1 MERRRIEMAKKK
13 IFVVGLIL
21 LVLIIGG
28 GAYFVGRSAKKKISL
43 EDLQQEGEYQYLQ
56 LEWGISVD
64 DAKRK
69 FKIPMETDPSRIP
82 APDTYEFYKTKER
95 FLLDG
100 QTADASLEFK
110 DYRLEA
116 LQFCFEIDENAEEWF
131 KKQIGQLQELV
142 GAESEAFEN
151 GEGPF
156 RSRSYKWETEK
167 TTLQVVLIYG
177 TNANVIFS
185 LGSK

>member
-1 MERRRIEMAKKK
+1 MAKKK
-13 IFVVGLIL
+13 IFAVGLL
-21 LVLIIGG
+21 LLAVIIGV
-28 GAYFVGRSAKKKISL
+28 GAYFIGSNTKKKLSL
-43 EDLQQEGEYQYLQ
+43 EDLRQGGEYQYLQ
-56 LEWGISVD
+56 LAWGISVN
-64 DAKRK
+64 DAKQK
-69 FKIPMETDPSRIP
+69 LKIPMETDPGRSP
-82 APDTYEFYKTKER
+82 SPDKFEFYKTKEC
-95 FLLDG
+95 FVLDG

-116 LQFCFEIDENAEEWF
+116 LQFCFEIDENGEEWF
-131 KKQIGQLQELV
+131 EKQIGQLQELF

-151 GEGPF
+151 GEGPY

-167 TTLQVVLIYG
+167 TTLQVLLIYG

>member
-1 MERRRIEMAKKK
+1 MAKKK
-13 IFVVGLIL
+13 IFVVGLL
-21 LVLIIGG
+21 LLAVIIGV
-28 GAYFVGRSAKKKISL
+28 GAYFIGRNTKKKLSL
-43 EDLQQEGEYQYLQ
+43 EDLRQEGEYQYLQ
-56 LEWGISVD
+56 LEWGISVE

-69 FKIPMETDPSRIP
+69 LKIPMETDPSRIP
-82 APDTYEFYKTKER
+82 APDKFEFYKTKEC
-95 FLLDG
+95 FVLDG

-110 DYRLEA
+110 DNRLQA
-116 LQFCFEIDENAEEWF
+116 LQFSFEIDENAEEWF
-131 KKQIGQLQELV
+131 IKQIGQLQELF
-142 GAESEAFEN
+142 GTESEALESD
-151 GEGPF
+151 GGPF